1 MVIHSLVQC
10 FNCTKI
16 LLSTSQ
22 SSPFIFLKALARNRE
37 QENKSL
43 AYNRDGN
50 KLICSKLWYLS
61 MDSRFLGQFSSILHP
76 LCSFLNKQINT
87 CNILLGKT
95 TAFLPFLRSGWIMPL
110 TLKWMIYSMQ
120 HAWRTEE
127 CYRINS
133 KECFFYFFRSN
144 VNWCTSQINT

>member
-1 MVIHSLVQC
+1 MLIRCLIPSLGVQAGAQASRVFFPLLVKNSSRVEQGHYFSMVIHSLVQC

-95 TAFLPFLRSGWIMPL
+95 TAFLPFLRSG
-110 TLKWMIYSMQ
+110 
-120 HAWRTEE
+120 
-127 CYRINS
+127 
-133 KECFFYFFRSN
+133 
-144 VNWCTSQINT
+144 